1 MKEYIKLII
10 YFLIFIVLIVISVK
24 GYNHLIKE
32 YSMEQEIPNQIQEE
46 TEIQKA
52 SDFTLTD
59 MNGDKVSLSDYTG
72 KPIVVNFWATWCGP
86 CKMELP
92 AFDELYKKYNGQVE
106 FMMVNLTDGYQE
118 TVEGV
123 KSFVSENGYEFPI
136 FFDTELSAS
145 TAYNLYSIPRTIFVD
160 KDGNLVNSH
169 TGAMSESTLKQYIE
183 LLIGE

>member
-1 MKEYIKLII
+1 MKDYIKLII
-10 YFLIFIVLIVISVK
+10 YILIFIVLIVISVK
-24 GYNHLIKE
+24 SYQHLTQE
-32 YSMEQEIPNQIQEE
+32 YSLQEELQNQAQEE

-52 SDFTLTD
+52 SDFTV
-59 MNGDKVSLSDYTG
+59 MNMNEEAVKLSDYVG
-72 KPIVVNFWATWCGP
+72 KQIVVSFWATWCGP

-92 AFDELYKKYNGQVE
+92 AFDELYKQYNEKVE

-123 KSFVSENGYEFPI
+123 KTFISENGYEFPV
-136 FFDTELSAS
+136 FFDTEQSALEV
-145 TAYNLYSIPRTIFVD
+145 YNLYSIPRTIFVD

-183 LLIGE
+183 ILIGE